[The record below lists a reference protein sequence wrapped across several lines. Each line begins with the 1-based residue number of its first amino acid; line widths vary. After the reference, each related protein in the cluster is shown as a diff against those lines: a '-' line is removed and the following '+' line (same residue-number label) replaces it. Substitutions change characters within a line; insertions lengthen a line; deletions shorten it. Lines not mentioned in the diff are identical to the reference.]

1 MSKGMLSEKIESLRK
16 RKGLTQEIL
25 ADKSSINLRTLQ
37 RIEAGDTEPRGN
49 TLRLIALAL
58 DTPIEELMDFTK
70 ETDTGFLQLMNL
82 ATLSF
87 WVIPL
92 GNLFVPLIL
101 WVMKRDKV
109 QGVHE
114 LGRRI
119 LNFQIT
125 WCFITYGFLFVWVV
139 SLFGKLPF
147 TLSPLLLLPAILSL
161 YVVNSIVI
169 LIASWQIRQSH
180 ETVYSVSVPILG

>member
-1 MSKGMLSEKIESLRK
+1 
-16 RKGLTQEIL
+16 
-25 ADKSSINLRTLQ
+25 RTLQ

-49 TLRLIALAL
+49 TLRLIAQAL
-58 DTPIEELMDFTK
+58 DTPIEELLDFTK
-70 ETDTGFLQLMNL
+70 AADPGFLQLMNL

-109 QGVHE
+109 KGVYE

-119 LNFQIT
+119 INFQIT
-125 WCFITYGFLFVWVV
+125 WCFITYGFVFSWIV
-139 SLFGKLPF
+139 SLFGRSPFIMSPFLFLPI
-147 TLSPLLLLPAILSL
+147 ILSL
-161 YVVNSIVI
+161 YLANSLII
-169 LIASWQIRQSH
+169 LMASWQIRRSR
-180 ETVYSVSVPILG
+180 ETVYSISFPILP